1 MVVLDTKFG
10 GIVQQKVT
18 AVNINGDNNN
28 YIYLTGWI
36 LGLDV
41 LIFVRGSE

>member
-18 AVNINGDNNN
+18 TVNINGDN